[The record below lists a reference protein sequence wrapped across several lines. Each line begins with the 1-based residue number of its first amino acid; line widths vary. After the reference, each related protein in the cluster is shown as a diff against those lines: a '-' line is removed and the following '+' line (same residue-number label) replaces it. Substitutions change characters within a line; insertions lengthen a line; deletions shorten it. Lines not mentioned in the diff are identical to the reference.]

1 MTAKHGNKFI
11 FFVFIFAA
19 LIIFEGFITPASAFD
34 VPAAEELLASMTLR
48 QKVGQLFVIRPD
60 QLDMKLTFDEI
71 QDPKAQGVK
80 ELTEGMKETLKRYP
94 AGGFALFGKNI
105 ASPGQLKRFTKELSA
120 ACFIAPLMAVDEEG
134 GRVARIA
141 NSGGFDVPRF
151 ESMQALGAGG
161 STGRVKEAASA
172 IGAYIRKYGFNMD
185 LAPVCDVNTNPENI
199 VIGNRAF
206 GSDPSLVSAMAGA
219 YLDGLHEQGIAG
231 SMKHFPGHGDTASD
245 THTGR
250 VTTDKT
256 WDELLHAELVPF
268 IGNLD
273 KADSVMA
280 AHITLSKVTKDGLPA
295 SLSEELITGRL
306 RNELGYGGVV
316 ITDALSM
323 GAVRE
328 EHTSAEAAVLAF
340 KAGCDILLM
349 PWDYTG
355 AFNGVLR
362 AVYDGS
368 ISRARLDESVMRILK
383 LKAGIT
389 APTR

>member
-1 MTAKHGNKFI
+1 MTAKRGNIFI
-11 FFVFIFAA
+11 FFVLIFAA
-19 LIIFEGFITPASAFD
+19 LIISEGFIAPASASD

-71 QDPKAQGVK
+71 QDPDAQGVK
-80 ELTEGMKETLKRYP
+80 ELTEGMKDVLKRYP

-105 ASPGQLKRFTKELSA
+105 ASPGQLKRFTKELA
-120 ACFIAPLMAVDEEG
+120 EACFIAPLMAVDEEG

-141 NSGGFDVPRF
+141 NSKGFDVPRF
-151 ESMQALGAGG
+151 ESMQALGESGSAGKV
-161 STGRVKEAASA
+161 REAASA
-172 IGAYIRKYGFNMD
+172 IGAYIREYGFNMD

-206 GSDPSLVSAMAGA
+206 GSDPSMVSEMAGA

-231 SMKHFPGHGDTASD
+231 SLKHFPGHGDTAND
-245 THTGR
+245 THTGL
-250 VTTDKT
+250 VAIGKT
-256 WDELLHAELVPF
+256 WDALLHAELIPF
-268 IGNLD
+268 IGNFD
-273 KADSVMA
+273 KADSVMVS
-280 AHITLSKVTKDGLPA
+280 HITLRKVTKDGLPA
-295 SLSEELITGRL
+295 SLSEELVTGRL
-306 RNELGYGGVV
+306 RNELGYGGAV

-323 GAVRE
+323 GAIRA
-328 EHTSAEAAVLAF
+328 EHGSAEAAVLAL

-349 PWDYTG
+349 PWDYTD
-355 AFNGVLR
+355 AFDGVLQ

-383 LKAGIT
+383 LKARVTG
-389 APTR
+389 PVK